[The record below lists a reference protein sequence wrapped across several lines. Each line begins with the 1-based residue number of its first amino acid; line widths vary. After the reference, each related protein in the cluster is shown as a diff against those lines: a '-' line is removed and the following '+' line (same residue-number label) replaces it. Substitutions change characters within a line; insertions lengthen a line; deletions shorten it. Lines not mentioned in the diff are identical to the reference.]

1 MTLFMWANSQ
11 NKADVL
17 LRLAFRALD
26 KDGSGSIETTEFVFL
41 MTHVGKLL
49 TCLIL
54 LSRHLL
60 SLSSKKY
67 FALSVN
73 ISPSRLT
80 QFPSGGQLSIICVAQ
95 LCPGKVVSCGALC
108 SGQRGALIKC
118 PLIAG
123 QHETISY

>member
-1 MTLFMWANSQ
+1 MTLYMWAISQ

-60 SLSSKKY
+60 SLS
-67 FALSVN
+67 
-73 ISPSRLT
+73 
-80 QFPSGGQLSIICVAQ
+80 
-95 LCPGKVVSCGALC
+95 
-108 SGQRGALIKC
+108 
-118 PLIAG
+118 
-123 QHETISY
+123 